1 MSKAARGLGKG
12 LDALIPQ
19 SQADAEKTIQELS
32 VSEIRANQFQPRK
45 EFDDESLE
53 ELKESIRQYGVL
65 QPVLVRKTLQG
76 YELIAGERRLRAS
89 IQAGLTTIP
98 AIVRDYTDSEM
109 TEVALIENL
118 QREDLT
124 AIEEAMAYNKLLTD
138 FGLTQEEVA
147 QKVGRSRPHIANLVR
162 LLSLP
167 QAVQEYVSRGTMTMG
182 QARPLLMLRTEKEQ
196 IETAEY
202 IIAKNLSVRA
212 CEELV
217 KKIFFAP
224 LQKKKSEAEV
234 QEEEAHREVFVSE
247 AEDRLKLFLG
257 TQVKIKPGKV
267 KSKIEIEFYSSEDL
281 ERILEAM
288 TTQAPQ
294 FVKPKLDAFRV

>member
-1 MSKAARGLGKG
+1 MSKPARGLGKG
-12 LDALIPQ
+12 LDALIPNA
-19 SQADAEKTIQELS
+19 QADAEKTIQELP
-32 VSEIRANQFQPRK
+32 VAQIRANQFQPRK
-45 EFDDESLE
+45 EFDDEALE

-65 QPVLVRKTLQG
+65 QPVLVRKTPQG

-89 IQAGLTTIP
+89 KQAGLETIP

-167 QAVQEYVSRGTMTMG
+167 QVVQEYVSRGTMTMG
-182 QARPLLMLRTEKEQ
+182 QARPLLMLQTEKQQ

-202 IIAKNLSVRA
+202 IIAKDLSVRA

-224 LQKKKSEAEV
+224 LQKKKSEAEL
-234 QEEEAHREVFVSE
+234 QEEKANQEVFVTA

-288 TTQAPQ
+288 TLQAPQ
-294 FVKPKLDAFRV
+294 IAKPKLDGFRV